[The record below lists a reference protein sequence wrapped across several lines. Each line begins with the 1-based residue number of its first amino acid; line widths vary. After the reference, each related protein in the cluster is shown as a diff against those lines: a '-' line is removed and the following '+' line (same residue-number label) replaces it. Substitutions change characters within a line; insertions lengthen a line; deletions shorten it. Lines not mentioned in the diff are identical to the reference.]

1 VITETLSEA
10 DILNAIS
17 DEKSLLLFN
26 TIALSNTETSDILIS
41 RLNLSRKQFYTRI
54 SSLIKVGLIKRE
66 NSKHFLTSLGKVV
79 YKAETMIGGALKVYW
94 KLKAIDSLD
103 TSINTNGLPDVE
115 HKRIVEVLI
124 GSQEIR
130 EIILSREKFSKTHL
144 S

>member
-1 VITETLSEA
+1 MISPTDVL
-10 DILNAIS
+10 DAIS
-17 DEKSLLLFN
+17 DDRSLLLFN
-26 TIALSNTETSDILIS
+26 AIALSNSETSDILIS

-79 YKAETMIGGALKVYW
+79 FKTETMIEGALKDYW
-94 KLKAIDSLD
+94 KLKAIDSLE
-103 TSINTNGLPDVE
+103 TSINTNELPDVE

-130 EIILSREKFSKTHL
+130 EIILSREKYSKTRL
-144 S
+144 